1 MSSFAIWLKTNA
13 QNVDLRSLAQT
24 LNSCRT
30 RLQYATTISALNT
43 TELYEKVL
51 AKFEPQPSSK
61 KEPFSIRARPEIK
74 RGPVIVGVFTGQGAQ
89 SPAMGADLLAKS
101 STAVNIVSSLEKRL
115 ARLPLEDRPQWS
127 LMEEM
132 QRFENSRVYEAAL
145 SQPLCTAVQ
154 IVLVDLLRSSG
165 VTFGAVVGHSSG
177 EVAAAYAAGV
187 ISAEDAICIAYYRGM
202 CTNRAGGRDG
212 QKGAMMAIREPV
224 DDASELLD
232 SHVFQGRAMI
242 AAYNS
247 SDSLTLSGDEDA
259 IKELQVIME
268 DEGKFAR
275 LLRVDKAYHS
285 HHMEPCA
292 RPYGDA
298 LKGLGIQVS
307 MAPTC
312 TWISSVT
319 GDNIVNYGLQNL
331 NGPYWVKNGVNP
343 VLFMQALQ
351 RTCNVLGPEDI
362 SLFIEIGPHP
372 ALQDPATQT
381 IQEVTGRD
389 IPYTGLMKRKS
400 SDIVSLSE
408 GLGFIWSHLPKGYV
422 NLQAFDH
429 FVSGRAPSKYLKGL
443 PTYSW
448 DHDME
453 YWHHSNHARSSLFR
467 GEPHELLGHMTGAL
481 GNGHELQWRQ
491 ILSPAELP
499 WINGHRLQN
508 QSVLPAAAYVVLAI
522 EACRELLRVSPD
534 LDPGS
539 AALIHVHDIEIHQ
552 AMTFDNDNS
561 RVEAVFSLNNINKID
576 GLVSASFKYFGG
588 AADGTRGETRSGS
601 TLRMLAQGSVGIVL
615 GKPSHSILP
624 PRGPRPDNTLP
635 VQADEFYESL
645 RLMGYEYS
653 GPFRALSGLQRRL
666 GIVTGLLSHD
676 AEADYDSNLL
686 VHPGM
691 LDVAFQ
697 AVLLAKAA
705 PYDGTLWSMHVP
717 KTIKR
722 VTVNPSAC
730 EAFIVRQAKLAF
742 DSCQPNILDNT
753 FRGDVD
759 IYPAEAGVSSEP
771 DEIQHA
777 IIQVEG
783 LDCVPFSRATVED
796 EREPLSVTA
805 WEYATPDVEKA
816 AHDLSPNPDSKE
828 LELAQF
834 LERVSFFYLKR
845 LESLVPSGDPCRRIG
860 MPLSGLFHFARH
872 IESRI
877 KTGQLPFWK
886 DEWFRDTP
894 QTIQEASIPYTDEID
909 YRLLNRI
916 GENLVEI
923 VQGKTTAIEI
933 ARSDDILTEYYSN
946 SVMMSRPTTY
956 LARTIQQI
964 SHRHPHSNILEVGA
978 GTGVAT
984 KEVLDI
990 IGDSFSS
997 YAFTDI
1003 SSGFFPDA
1011 QERFGSRSSFPRMTF
1026 TVLDIGSDPREQ
1038 GFEAEAYDVIIAS
1051 MVLHATP
1058 QLRTSLQN
1066 TRRLLKPGGFLVLNE
1081 IISNDL
1087 ARVGTIFG
1095 AFPGWWLG
1103 GEKDGR
1109 TLGPAIPLAQW
1120 DELLRETGFSGCDS
1134 IVPVVDPFLTPN
1146 TVFISQAV
1154 DARTD
1159 FLRKPLSLSSQAAVS
1174 KLGLDSAMTEA
1185 VIIGGN
1191 STATKELIQNLKPLV
1206 QSHFKTT
1213 RHVSCLADIATRD
1226 IPITQA
1232 TTILSLSDID
1242 EPFCQNLTETTLKS
1256 MKDLLHNAGTVFWVT
1271 QGRLAEKPFA
1281 NSK

>member
-1 MSSFAIWLKTNA
+1 MSSFAIWLEAKA
-13 QNVDLRSLAQT
+13 QSVDLRSLAQT
-24 LNSCRT
+24 LHNSRT
-30 RLQYATTISALNT
+30 RLQYSTTISALDT
-43 TELYEKVL
+43 TELREKVL
-51 AKFEPQPSSK
+51 AKFQPQPLSK
-61 KEPFSIRARPEIK
+61 NEPFSIRARPETK
-74 RGPVIVGVFTGQGAQ
+74 RGPVIIGIFTGQGAQ
-89 SPAMGADLLAKS
+89 SPAMGAELLAKS

-127 LMEEM
+127 LIEEM

-187 ISAEDAICIAYYRGM
+187 ISAEDAICIAYYRGL
-202 CTNRAGGRDG
+202 CSNRAGGRHG
-212 QKGAMMAIREPV
+212 QRGAMMAIREPV
-224 DDASELLD
+224 DDASELVD

-259 IKELQVIME
+259 IKELQVILE

-292 RPYGDA
+292 GQYEAA
-298 LKGLGIQVS
+298 LKGLNIQVS

-312 TWISSVT
+312 TWFSSVT
-319 GDNIVNYGLQNL
+319 GDNIVDYGLKSL
-331 NGPYWVKNGVNP
+331 NGPYWVTNGVKP

-351 RTCNVLGPEDI
+351 RTCDFLGPEDI
-362 SLFIEIGPHP
+362 SLVIEVGPHP

-381 IQEVTGRD
+381 IREVIGRD
-389 IPYTGLMKRKS
+389 VPYTGLMKRKA
-400 SDIVSLSE
+400 SDIVTLSE
-408 GLGFIWSHLPKGYV
+408 GLGFIWSHLPKGYIDF
-422 NLQAFDH
+422 QAFDH
-429 FVSGRAPSKYLKGL
+429 FVSGRPPAKYLKGL

-448 DHDME
+448 DHDVE
-453 YWHHSNHARSSLFR
+453 YWHHSNHAKSSLFR
-467 GEPHELLGHMTGAL
+467 SEPHELLGHMTSAL
-481 GNGHELQWRQ
+481 GNGRELQWRQ

-508 QSVLPAAAYVVLAI
+508 QSVLPAAAYVVLGI
-522 EACRELLRVSPD
+522 EACRELLQVSPD

-539 AALIHVHDIEIHQ
+539 AALIHVHDVEIHQ

-561 RVEAVFSLNNINKID
+561 RVEAVFSLNNIDRKDN
-576 GLVSASFKYFGG
+576 LVSASFKYFGG
-588 AADGTRGETRSGS
+588 AADGTRGETRNGS
-601 TLRMLAQGSVGIVL
+601 TLRMLAEGSVGIVL
-615 GKPSHSILP
+615 GTPSHSILP
-624 PRGPRPDNTLP
+624 PRGPRPDSTLP
-635 VQADEFYESL
+635 VQADDFYESL

-653 GPFRALSGLQRRL
+653 GPFRALSELKRKL
-666 GIVTGLLSHD
+666 GTVTGWLSHD
-676 AEADYDSNLL
+676 AEADYDSKLL
-686 VHPGM
+686 VHPGL
-691 LDVAFQ
+691 LDVSFQ

-730 EAFIVRQAKLAF
+730 EAFIVKQAKLAF
-742 DSCQPNILDNT
+742 DSCQPNVLDHT

-759 IYPAEAGVSSEP
+759 VYPAELCATSES
-771 DEIQHA
+771 DGIQHA

-783 LDCVPFSRATVED
+783 LDCVPFSRATVD
-796 EREPLSVTA
+796 DDREPLSVMA
-805 WEYATPDVEKA
+805 WGYATPDVEKA
-816 AHDLSPNPDSKE
+816 AYDLSPKPDPKE

-834 LERVSFFYLKR
+834 LERVSFFYLQR
-845 LESLVPSGDPCRRIG
+845 LEGLVPSDDPCRRMG
-860 MPLSGLFHFARH
+860 MPLSGLFHFAKH

-894 QTIQEASIPYTDEID
+894 QTVKEASSPYTDNVD
-909 YRLLNRI
+909 YRLLKRI

-964 SHRHPHSNILEVGA
+964 SHRHPHLVILEVGA

-984 KEVLDI
+984 KEVLDT
-990 IGDSFSS
+990 IGDSFAS

-1003 SSGFFPDA
+1003 SPGFFPDA
-1011 QERFGSRSSFPRMTF
+1011 QERFGLRSSFPRMTF
-1026 TVLDIGSDPREQ
+1026 TVLDIGNDPREQ
-1038 GFEAEAYDVIIAS
+1038 GFEAEAYDVVVAS

-1095 AFPGWWLG
+1095 SFPGWWLG

-1109 TLGPAIPLAQW
+1109 TLGPALPLAQW
-1120 DELLRETGFSGCDS
+1120 DELLREAGFSGCDS
-1134 IVPVVDPFLTPN
+1134 TVPVIDPFLTPN
-1146 TVFISQAV
+1146 TVFVTQAV

-1159 FLRKPLSLSSQAAVS
+1159 FLRKPLSLSSQAAIS
-1174 KLGLDSAMTEA
+1174 QLGLDSVMSEA
-1185 VIIGGN
+1185 LIIGGN
-1191 STATKELIQNLKPLV
+1191 STATKELIQDLKPLV
-1206 QSHFKTT
+1206 QSLFKTS
-1213 RHVSCLADIATRD
+1213 RQVSCLADIASSD
-1226 IPITQA
+1226 MPITQA

-1242 EPFCQNLTETTLKS
+1242 EPFCQNVTEARLKS
-1256 MKDLLHNAGTVFWVT
+1256 MKNLLHNAGTVLWVT

-1281 NSK
+1281 NSQ

>member
-1 MSSFAIWLKTNA
+1 MSFSFGFGGTNAHAILESFEDPKSFKSPDLLPSDSTVFTPFVFSAASEKSLKTHLSSFAVWLKANA

-24 LNSCRT
+24 LHSCRT
-30 RLQYATTISALNT
+30 RLQYATTISALDT
-43 TELYEKVL
+43 TELGEKIL
-51 AKFEPQPSSK
+51 EKFQPQPSSK
-61 KEPFSIRARPEIK
+61 NEPFSTRARPETK
-74 RGPVIVGVFTGQGAQ
+74 RGAVILGVFTGQGAQ
-89 SPAMGADLLAKS
+89 SPAMGAELLAKS

-115 ARLPLEDRPQWS
+115 ASLPLEDRPQWS

-132 QRFENSRVYEAAL
+132 QRFEHSRVYEAAL

-154 IVLVDLLRSSG
+154 ILLVDLLRSSG
-165 VTFGAVVGHSSG
+165 VRFAAVVGHSSG

-187 ISAEDAICIAYYRGM
+187 ISAEDAICIAYYRGK
-202 CTNRAGGRDG
+202 CSSGAGGRDG

-259 IKELQVIME
+259 IKELQVILE
-268 DEGKFAR
+268 DEDKFAR

-292 RPYGDA
+292 GPYGDA
-298 LKGLGIQVS
+298 LKGLAIQV
-307 MAPTC
+307 AKEPTC

-319 GDNIVNYGLQNL
+319 GDDVVKYGLKDL

-351 RTCNVLGPEDI
+351 MTCNILGSEDI
-362 SLFIEIGPHP
+362 SLVIEIGPHP
-372 ALQDPATQT
+372 ALQDPAAQT
-381 IQEVTGRD
+381 IREVTGRD
-389 IPYTGLMKRKS
+389 IPYSGLMKRKA
-400 SDIVSLSE
+400 SDILSLSE

-422 NLQAFDH
+422 DFQAFDY
-429 FVSGRAPSKYLKGL
+429 FISGRPPGKYLKGL

-448 DHDME
+448 DHDVE
-453 YWHHSNHARSSLFR
+453 YWHHSNHAKSSLFR
-467 GEPHELLGHMTGAL
+467 SEPHELLGHMTSAL
-481 GNGHELQWRQ
+481 GTGHELQWRQ
-491 ILSPAELP
+491 ILSPSELP

-522 EACRELLRVSPD
+522 EACRELLQVFPD
-534 LDPGS
+534 LDLES
-539 AALIHVHDIEIHQ
+539 AALIHVHDVDIHQ

-561 RVEAVFSLNNINKID
+561 RVEAVFSLNNINKTD
-576 GLVSASFKYFGG
+576 DLVSATFNYFGG

-601 TLRMLAQGSVGIVL
+601 TLRMLAEGSVGIVL
-615 GKPSHSILP
+615 GKPSSSILP
-624 PRGPRPDNTLP
+624 PRGPQPDNTLP
-635 VQADEFYESL
+635 IQADDFYESL

-653 GPFRALSGLQRRL
+653 GPFRALSGLKRRL
-666 GIVTGLLSHD
+666 GTVTGWLSHD
-676 AEADYDSNLL
+676 AEAEYDSKLL
-686 VHPGM
+686 VHPAM

-697 AVLLAKAA
+697 AVLLSKAA

-722 VTVNPSAC
+722 VTVNPLAC
-730 EAFIVRQAKLAF
+730 DAFIVRQARLAF

-759 IYPAEAGVSSEP
+759 VYPAEADLSTERY
-771 DEIQHA
+771 EIQHA

-796 EREPLSVTA
+796 DREPLSVMA
-805 WEYATPDVEKA
+805 WGYATPDVEKA
-816 AHDLSPNPDSKE
+816 AYDLSPEPDSKE

-834 LERVSFFYLKR
+834 LERLSFFYLQR
-845 LESLVPSGDPCRRIG
+845 LQSLVPSGDPCRRTG
-860 MPLSGLFHFARH
+860 MPLGRLFHYAKH

-877 KTGQLPFWK
+877 DTGQLPFWK
-886 DEWFRDTP
+886 DQWFRDTP
-894 QTIQEASIPYTDEID
+894 QTIKEASSPYTDEVD
-909 YRLLNRI
+909 YRLLKRI

-956 LARTIQQI
+956 LARTIEQI

-984 KEVLDI
+984 KEVLNT

-1011 QERFGSRSSFPRMTF
+1011 QERFGSRPSFPRMTF
-1026 TVLDIGSDPREQ
+1026 TVLDIGNDPREQ

-1066 TRRLLKPGGFLVLNE
+1066 TRRLLKPGGYLVVNE

-1095 AFPGWWLG
+1095 AFPGWWFG
-1103 GEKDGR
+1103 GGKDGR
-1109 TLGPAIPLAQW
+1109 TLGPALPLAQW

-1134 IVPVVDPFLTPN
+1134 IVPVIDPFLTPN
-1146 TVFISQAV
+1146 TVF
-1154 DARTD
+1154 
-1159 FLRKPLSLSSQAAVS
+1159 VS
-1174 KLGLDSAMTEA
+1174 
-1185 VIIGGN
+1185 
-1191 STATKELIQNLKPLV
+1191 
-1206 QSHFKTT
+1206 
-1213 RHVSCLADIATRD
+1213 
-1226 IPITQA
+1226 
-1232 TTILSLSDID
+1232 
-1242 EPFCQNLTETTLKS
+1242 
-1256 MKDLLHNAGTVFWVT
+1256 
-1271 QGRLAEKPFA
+1271 
-1281 NSK
+1281 

>member
-1 MSSFAIWLKTNA
+1 
-13 QNVDLRSLAQT
+13 
-24 LNSCRT
+24 
-30 RLQYATTISALNT
+30 
-43 TELYEKVL
+43 
-51 AKFEPQPSSK
+51 
-61 KEPFSIRARPEIK
+61 
-74 RGPVIVGVFTGQGAQ
+74 
-89 SPAMGADLLAKS
+89 MGAELLAKS

-115 ARLPLEDRPQWS
+115 ARLPEKDRPQWS

-132 QRFENSRVYEAAL
+132 QRFEHSRVYEAAL

-154 IVLVDLLRSSG
+154 IMLVDLLRSSG

-202 CTNRAGGRDG
+202 CSSSAGGRDG

-224 DDASELLD
+224 EDASELLD
-232 SHVFQGRAMI
+232 SHVFQGRAII

-259 IKELQVIME
+259 IKELQAILE
-268 DEGKFAR
+268 DEEKFAR

-292 RPYGDA
+292 GPYGDV

-307 MAPTC
+307 MKPTC

-319 GDNIVNYGLQNL
+319 GDDIVTYGLQNL
-331 NGPYWVKNGVNP
+331 DGAYWVKNGVSP

-351 RTCNVLGPEDI
+351 RTCDVLGPEDI
-362 SLFIEIGPHP
+362 SLIIEIGPHP
-372 ALQDPATQT
+372 ALKDPATQT
-381 IQEVTGRD
+381 IREVTGRD
-389 IPYTGLMKRKS
+389 IPYTGLMKRKE
-400 SDIVSLSE
+400 SDILSLSE

-422 NLQAFDH
+422 NLEAFDH
-429 FVSGRAPSKYLKGL
+429 FVCGRPTAKYLKGL

-448 DHDME
+448 DHDVE
-453 YWHHSNHARSSLFR
+453 FWHHSSNVKSSLFR
-467 GEPHELLGHMTGAL
+467 SEPHELLGHMTSAL
-481 GNGHELQWRQ
+481 GNGQELQWRQ
-491 ILSPAELP
+491 ILSPAEVS

-522 EACRELLRVSPD
+522 EACRELLQVYPD
-534 LDPGS
+534 LDPES

-552 AMTFDNDNS
+552 AMTFDSDNS
-561 RVEAVFSLNNINKID
+561 RVEAVFSLSNINKTND
-576 GLVSASFKYFGG
+576 LVSASFKYFGS
-588 AADGTRGETRSGS
+588 AADGSRGETRS
-601 TLRMLAQGSVGIVL
+601 TLRMLAEGSVGIDL

-624 PRGPRPDNTLP
+624 PRSPRPDRTLHIE
-635 VQADEFYESL
+635 ANDFYESL

-653 GPFRALSGLQRRL
+653 GPFRGLSGLERRL
-666 GIVTGLLSHD
+666 GTVTGSLSHD
-676 AEADYDSNLL
+676 VEAYHDSNLL
-686 VHPGM
+686 IHPAM

-730 EAFIVRQAKLAF
+730 AAFLGRQGQLAF

-753 FRGDVD
+753 FHGDVD
-759 IYPAEAGVSSEP
+759 VYPNKGSASPEV

-783 LDCVPFSRATVED
+783 LDCVPFSRATIED
-796 EREPLSVTA
+796 DREPLSVMA
-805 WEYATPDVEKA
+805 WEYATPDAEKA
-816 AHDLSPNPDSKE
+816 AYDLSPKPDSEE
-828 LELAQF
+828 LAFAQF
-834 LERVSFFYLKR
+834 LERVSFFYLQR
-845 LESLVPSGDPCRRIG
+845 LQRLVPSDDSCRSPG
-860 MPLSGLFHFARH
+860 MPLSGLFQFARH

-877 KTGQLPFWK
+877 KTGQLPFWR

-894 QTIQEASIPYTDEID
+894 RTIKEAATPYTNRID
-909 YRLLNRI
+909 YRLLKRI
-916 GENLVEI
+916 GENLVEV

-933 ARSDDILTEYYSN
+933 ARSDNILTEYYSN
-946 SVMMSRPTTY
+946 SILMSRPTTY
-956 LARTIQQI
+956 LARTVQQI
-964 SHRHPHSNILEVGA
+964 SHRHPHLSILEVGA

-984 KEVLDI
+984 NEVLDT

-1026 TVLDIGSDPREQ
+1026 TVLDIGNDPVEQ

-1081 IISNDL
+1081 IINNDL

-1095 AFPGWWLG
+1095 SFPGWWLG
-1103 GEKDGR
+1103 GERDGR

-1120 DELLRETGFSGCDS
+1120 DQLLRKTGFSGCDS
-1134 IVPVVDPFLTPN
+1134 VVPVIDPFLMPN
-1146 TVFISQAV
+1146 TVFVSQAV
-1154 DARTD
+1154 DARVE
-1159 FLRKPLSLSSQAAVS
+1159 FLRKPLSLSSQAAIS
-1174 KLGLDSAMTEA
+1174 TLGLDSAMYEA

-1191 STATKELIQNLKPLV
+1191 SIATKDLVQDLKPLV
-1206 QSHFKTT
+1206 QSHFKTI
-1213 RHVSCLADIATRD
+1213 RLVSRLADIATSD

-1242 EPFCQNLTETTLKS
+1242 EPLCQNVTETQLQS
-1256 MKDLLHNAGTVFWVT
+1256 IKDLLHNAGAIFWVT

-1281 NSK
+1281 NSQ